1 MGRAPGAVNDPARQ
15 AEHNVG
21 PLPVGVWRMG
31 DPVNTQKH
39 GPFFIPL
46 TPEPGTETFGR
57 SAFGMH
63 GDKKDPTAPPRSA
76 SEGCV
81 ILPLDVRE
89 RGDGEWRDRGA
100 LRACVA
106 PKNGSLFLRTA
117 FLEGPHERATRGD
130 AERAH

>member
-1 MGRAPGAVNDPARQ
+1 MWTFVVRSGAWIDPIGKVMTYAYSGAPGAVNDPARQ

-89 RGDGEWRDRGA
+89 AAHASGDPLVRV
-100 LRACVA
+100 VA
-106 PKNGSLFLRTA
+106 EPA
-117 FLEGPHERATRGD
+117 D
-130 AERAH
+130 V